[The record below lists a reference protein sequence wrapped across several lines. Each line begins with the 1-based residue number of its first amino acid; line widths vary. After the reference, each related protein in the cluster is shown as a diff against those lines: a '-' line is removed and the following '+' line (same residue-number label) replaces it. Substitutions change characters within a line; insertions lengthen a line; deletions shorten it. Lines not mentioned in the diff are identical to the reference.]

1 MDSGSA
7 CTGDVSFDD
16 GLGLQLNI
24 TTLPQSNIELS
35 TLKMDCDTNRTAR
48 CRDPLSILGFP
59 GVSQL

>member
-48 CRDPLSILGFP
+48 CGDPLSMPLRK
-59 GVSQL
+59 

>member
-24 TTLPQSNIELS
+24 TTLPQSNIVLLS
-35 TLKMDCDTNRTAR
+35 SKMDCDTNRRAR
-48 CRDPLSILGFP
+48 CPHPLSMPLRK
-59 GVSQL
+59 